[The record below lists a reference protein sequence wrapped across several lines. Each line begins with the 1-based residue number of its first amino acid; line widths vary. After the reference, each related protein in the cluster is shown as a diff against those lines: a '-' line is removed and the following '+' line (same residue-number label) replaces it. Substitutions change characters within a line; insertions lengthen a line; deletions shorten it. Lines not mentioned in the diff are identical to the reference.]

1 MEEAKE
7 ADDEI
12 HIAQEEVK
20 AGDVII
26 AENQNNQ
33 EAAAEIQVEEA
44 QEHADEDE
52 DEDAADMGESRGD
65 ELTDEQIDHLLST
78 AHDEETEI
86 ASTHLKKK
94 ERQPVGFPC
103 ASRSVFKAAKKV
115 GVQVNFG

>member
-33 EAAAEIQVEEA
+33 EAAAEIQAEEA

-52 DEDAADMGESRGD
+52 D
-65 ELTDEQIDHLLST
+65 
-78 AHDEETEI
+78 
-86 ASTHLKKK
+86 
-94 ERQPVGFPC
+94 
-103 ASRSVFKAAKKV
+103 
-115 GVQVNFG
+115 